1 MAQASQA
8 EEPSME
14 EILASIRRI
23 ISDED
28 TQAKDGDA
36 GADASEDNPV
46 EIEAADDM
54 GDSAE
59 MNQDDLD
66 KLFDMDDD
74 DDVAEPESEAAADDD
89 MAAAMAEVAAE
100 EEVEEDDDILE
111 LTEELELSEDDMAVA
126 EEPMELVGG
135 MPDDLEAEGSDVAFV
150 EESEEPAVSMSAL
163 MAAAAPKPAPKS
175 TIETAPV
182 PDEDLPEVAD
192 DAPLTSDMTGEAVNA
207 AFDNLSNLF
216 VGGQAQTVEELIR
229 EMLRPMLKAWLD
241 QNLPGMVE
249 QMIKKEIERVTRR
262 R

>member
-1 MAQASQA
+1 
-8 EEPSME
+8 ME

-100 EEVEEDDDILE
+100 EEEEVEEDDDILE
-111 LTEELELSEDDMAVA
+111 LTEELELSEEDMAVA
-126 EEPMELVGG
+126 EDPMELVGG
-135 MPDDLEAEGSDVAFV
+135 MPDDLDADGSDVAFV
-150 EESEEPAVSMSAL
+150 EEDEEPAVSMSAL
-163 MAAAAPKPAPKS
+163 MAAAAPKPVPQS

-182 PDEDLPEVAD
+182 PDEDLPDVAD
-192 DAPLTSDMTGEAVNA
+192 DAPLTSEMTGEAVNA